1 MKYIQDET
9 EDEDE
14 EILCNKCRSS
24 LQNAGSDSIYCQ
36 TELDANE
43 MEALYARLESLE
55 NRSSK
60 QVKEIHNLVEENFDL
75 KAKHSE
81 YAPIKGKVRKLE
93 SQNSVLKEK
102 SIDIRRE
109 NDMLVEK
116 IQTGLDTI
124 EKEIKNTKKTLGET
138 INSLEDRGL
147 SANECKMTWINN
159 PKD

>member
-36 TELDANE
+36 TELDASE

-55 NRSSK
+55 IRSSK

-116 IQTGLDTI
+116 IQTLQVETLMNDNDD
-124 EKEIKNTKKTLGET
+124 EI
-138 INSLEDRGL
+138 SL
-147 SANECKMTWINN
+147 IV
-159 PKD
+159 